1 MTCHTIRSTGRT
13 MLGSY
18 QSQVNDR
25 RNLRSDC
32 SPQVDLCGWIDNH
45 EIRSG
50 REIRLTTP
58 IQKGKNSPVGG
69 LLPNRDC
76 NSLIEER
83 FSAWQTIGLKLG
95 FHSPADELRKAQI
108 PAQSCLSGRGGKVSS
123 RARLR
128 RQRSQEHSTRRGSTW
143 PHVGHMY
150 SPRKLFVIF
159 WKLNPAIMQ

>member
-1 MTCHTIRSTGRT
+1 MTEGTCDPTAVRRWTCVAGSTITKSEVAEKFALQHRFKRGK
-13 MLGSY
+13 
-18 QSQVNDR
+18 QS
-25 RNLRSDC
+25 
-32 SPQVDLCGWIDNH
+32 GW
-45 EIRSG
+45 RA
-50 REIRLTTP
+50 
-58 IQKGKNSPVGG
+58 VA
-69 LLPNRDC
+69 NRDC

-83 FSAWQTIGLKLG
+83 FSAWQSIGLKLG

-128 RQRSQEHSTRRGSTW
+128 RQRSQEHFTRRGSTW